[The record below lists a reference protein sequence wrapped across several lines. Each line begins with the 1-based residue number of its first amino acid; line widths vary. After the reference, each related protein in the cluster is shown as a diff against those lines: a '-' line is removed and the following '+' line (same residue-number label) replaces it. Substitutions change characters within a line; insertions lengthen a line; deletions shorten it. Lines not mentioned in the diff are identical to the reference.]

1 MNKDG
6 NDPMAPF
13 ILHREADRKPRGL
26 TFCIATYRR
35 SRSGPNKPS
44 PGAATRL
51 IISGISSSSITPK
64 RAASSRLVYQEKTM
78 LDTRKLFCI
87 LLFVAITAS
96 VTSRA
101 DAQRR
106 GGERVRGDRMKA
118 MIEDSDKNGD
128 GRISRA
134 EFTGPERMFDRVDS
148 DGDGILSSE
157 ELEAMG
163 ERMRRRRQREEDAP
177 KVGTEA
183 PDFTL
188 KSLDDKSEFHLAT
201 YRDKKPVVLFFGSY
215 T

>member
-1 MNKDG
+1 
-6 NDPMAPF
+6 
-13 ILHREADRKPRGL
+13 
-26 TFCIATYRR
+26 
-35 SRSGPNKPS
+35 
-44 PGAATRL
+44 
-51 IISGISSSSITPK
+51 
-64 RAASSRLVYQEKTM
+64 M